1 MKQLRT
7 VGIFFVACSALC
19 FIIAT
24 ERYLTAVRTGKQV
37 AAAIEG
43 VEFESVSTP
52 ITTTV
57 CGLLGVA
64 LLVAGVRLL
73 FVSVR
78 NTNLED
84 GLLKSD

>member
-1 MKQLRT
+1 MIQLRT
-7 VGIFFVACSALC
+7 IGIFFVACSALC
-19 FIIAT
+19 FIIAI
-24 ERYLTAVRTGKQV
+24 EQYLTAVRTGKQV

-57 CGLLGVA
+57 CGLFGVA
-64 LLVAGVRLL
+64 LFIAGVRLL

-78 NTNLED
+78 SSNVDD